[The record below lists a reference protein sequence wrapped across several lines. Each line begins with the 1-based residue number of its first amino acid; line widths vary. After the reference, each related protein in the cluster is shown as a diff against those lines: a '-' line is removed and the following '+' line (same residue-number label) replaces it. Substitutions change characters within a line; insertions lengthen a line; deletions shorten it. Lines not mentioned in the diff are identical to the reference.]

1 MILCNFV
8 YKIWHYVIL
17 LIKGEAEKPILLKI
31 KKKFE
36 RKKINIKDQTKN
48 STWFPSHSK
57 LKYASSQAKYFRK
70 KALKSAYPKLPNI
83 NKAVALGNEVFNSR
97 GEEVIGKILNLL
109 VWSEII
115 LHA

>member
-1 MILCNFV
+1 M
-8 YKIWHYVIL
+8 
-17 LIKGEAEKPILLKI
+17 IKGEAEKPILLKI

-57 LKYASSQAKYFRK
+57 LKYASSQAKYFK
-70 KALKSAYPKLPNI
+70 ICISQATKYV
-83 NKAVALGNEVFNSR
+83 AVALDNEVFNSR

-109 VWSEII
+109 V
-115 LHA
+115 